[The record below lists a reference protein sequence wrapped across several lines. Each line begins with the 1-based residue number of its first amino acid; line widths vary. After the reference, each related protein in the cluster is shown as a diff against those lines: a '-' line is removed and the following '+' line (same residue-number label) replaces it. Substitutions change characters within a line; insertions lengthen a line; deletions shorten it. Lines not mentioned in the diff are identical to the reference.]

1 MADMASTD
9 SAHRAAR
16 RPPRRGPTQPAATPD
31 GDAASAAQPD
41 STAKA
46 ASGLPGGAAQWLL
59 GLFIVLALVASLL
72 MVFGNNISIT
82 ASLAVIAAL
91 WAAVIG
97 AVLVTKYR
105 RQADVAE
112 NRSRDLRL
120 VYELQLEREI
130 AARRQYE
137 SDVET
142 AIRHELAEETNEEF
156 EELKAQVLALRASLE
171 QVLGNPLPEVPLA
184 LRPER
189 RRELG
194 SGLIGRS
201 FADATDDRV
210 AANLDFASTAPP
222 ADPGRHAP
230 DPVEATPVESVSV
243 ESAGAPSA
251 AEMTEI
257 IPVVTDEEPADD
269 YDDAEP
275 EDADDEVEYAQV
287 EYSQQEYSQ
296 QEYSQPEYAQQQY
309 AQPEYAPQEYGRQD
323 YTAPQYQ
330 QPEYQQAQY
339 EQAQYQQAQYQQP
352 QYQQDEYQQG
362 QYQQGEYRQDDYTSA
377 YPAQPHADYTASRYE
392 YTSTEYTAVEYAEE
406 VPPQQA
412 YDAAAYQPPVP
423 PVPEVPAM
431 PQRGRRAAAQD
442 EPGAHTAGQPASELL
457 DRLRQSRGSDTG
469 GRRRRD

>member
-9 SAHRAAR
+9 SAPRAAR
-16 RPPRRGPTQPAATPD
+16 RPPRRGATQPAATPG
-31 GDAASAAQPD
+31 GDAAQTAPPD
-41 STAKA
+41 SSAKTA
-46 ASGLPGGAAQWLL
+46 GTPGGLAQWLL
-59 GLFIVLALVASLL
+59 GLFIVLALIASLL
-72 MVFGNNISIT
+72 MVFGNDISIT

-194 SGLIGRS
+194 SGLTGRS

-230 DPVEATPVESVSV
+230 DPVESVPVESAPY
-243 ESAGAPSA
+243 EAADAAPSDV
-251 AEMTEI
+251 EMTEI
-257 IPVVTDEEPADD
+257 IPVVTDEETVD

-275 EDADDEVEYAQV
+275 ADSGDQYE
-287 EYSQQEYSQ
+287 
-296 QEYSQPEYAQQQY
+296 Y
-309 AQPEYAPQEYGRQD
+309 AQPEYAQPEYVQHEYARQD
-323 YTAPQYQ
+323 YT
-330 QPEYQQAQY
+330 
-339 EQAQYQQAQYQQP
+339 QP
-352 QYQQDEYQQG
+352 QYQQADYQQA
-362 QYQQGEYRQDDYTSA
+362 EYTSVI
-377 YPAQPHADYTASRYE
+377 PAQPHADYTASRYE

-431 PQRGRRAAAQD
+431 PQRGRRAAAND

-457 DRLRQSRGSDTG
+457 DRLRQSRGEDTG

>member
-1 MADMASTD
+1 MASTD
-9 SAHRAAR
+9 SAPRAAR
-16 RPPRRGPTQPAATPD
+16 RPPRRGATQPAATPG
-31 GDAASAAQPD
+31 GDAAQAAQPD
-41 STAKA
+41 SAAKA
-46 ASGLPGGAAQWLL
+46 AAGTPGGVAQWLL
-59 GLFIVLALVASLL
+59 GLFIVLALIASLL
-72 MVFGNNISIT
+72 MVFGNDISIT

-194 SGLIGRS
+194 SGLTGRS

-230 DPVEATPVESVSV
+230 DPVDSVPVESAPY
-243 ESAGAPSA
+243 ESAAYESAAAAPSDV
-251 AEMTEI
+251 EMTEI
-257 IPVVTDEEPADD
+257 IPVVTDEETVD

-275 EDADDEVEYAQV
+275 ADSGDQYEYAQH
-287 EYSQQEYSQ
+287 
-296 QEYSQPEYAQQQY
+296 EYARH
-309 AQPEYAPQEYGRQD
+309 EYARQD
-323 YTAPQYQ
+323 YA
-330 QPEYQQAQY
+330 
-339 EQAQYQQAQYQQP
+339 QP
-352 QYQQDEYQQG
+352 QYQQADYQQAD
-362 QYQQGEYRQDDYTSA
+362 YQQAEYTSVI
-377 YPAQPHADYTASRYE
+377 PAQPHADYTASRYE

-431 PQRGRRAAAQD
+431 PQRGRRAAAND

-457 DRLRQSRGSDTG
+457 DRLRQSRGEDTG